1 MGCCYAALKTR
12 WRFLTTMS
20 ALTERE
26 KRKIEELL
34 IKLKQ
39 KEEFQEQE
47 AEYLKQYLENEKER
61 AIKVGDFALAMAVGF
76 LLIGLF
82 DYLLKKK
89 KKR

>member
-1 MGCCYAALKTR
+1 
-12 WRFLTTMS
+12 MS